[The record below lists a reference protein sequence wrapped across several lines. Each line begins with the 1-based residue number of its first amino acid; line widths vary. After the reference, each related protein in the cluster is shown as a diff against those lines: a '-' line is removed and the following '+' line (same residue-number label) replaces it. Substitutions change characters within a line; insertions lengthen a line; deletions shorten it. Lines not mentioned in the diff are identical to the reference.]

1 MLVLDAIYLKLVG
14 GPHFLPMVDKVQ
26 KEKTRLKLV
35 PTIICYILM
44 MYGLD
49 YFVINRSNKPIDGF
63 FLGIMVY
70 GVYETVS
77 LALLNKWD
85 YKLAIIDTLWGG
97 ILFYLVVYLNK
108 KLGGKYD
115 KLIRFY

>member
-1 MLVLDAIYLKLVG
+1 
-14 GPHFLPMVDKVQ
+14 
-26 KEKTRLKLV
+26 
-35 PTIICYILM
+35 M